1 VSTAIGKEWYQITYT
16 KGSQSTTEGRPKL
29 YLAKNV
35 KIGQDGRAL
44 ITFEDQPTQYLI
56 GGKSSSFP
64 SSKCDLKNQQHK
76 FRFCA
81 ASPQKVYSYGK
92 EFGLEL
98 KEVPIKFALD
108 LYDAPPPA
116 PTPDAV
122 EIDKPQETINEENT
136 NSLSPD
142 KECKDFGKAE
152 FTLKVTTPELQSA
165 YEKFALQY
173 LTKLYPQ
180 LTVLL
185 FVKNVLVLKDSMPA
199 LVSVQLDLKGASKD
213 CDITGLVYKCG
224 VGIIP
229 YKDGKFDFS
238 SPNGY
243 IDISPRFNAGGGMSV
258 QSPDACMVLKNPD
271 GAYTPARYIR
281 PQITGDIVSF
291 SLDKCADPILQF
303 KKMDGVD
310 IMTSALN
317 GFGYYFAFAYTDSAG
332 NYGKATIKS
341 IQIPSVLQKLEEE
354 LGIKDWLVLV
364 NLVRGDYEGIFN
376 FLGLSDE
383 FTFIRRAIASASLD
397 RFLRNIKGEMF
408 NAVLSKVEK
417 NLNDPEA
424 KEMFDYLAKNGRLD
438 DSYAAKLLEKVKEE
452 INYDEA
458 VKVLDQLDP
467 SDLRKTYDYYIKQLP
482 LEKRKELLG
491 QVYDKKDEIQRMS
504 DAEVNKRLSAA
515 MREKEKAI
523 KIIKSLDLTEQVNLV
538 KDFITQQPAKLLNI
552 VNNAISDDKKAQA
565 IRNVLTTAS
574 EKYKGLLRLMM
585 SIASP
590 DLQKIA
596 FDAITNIP
604 GLEEYKDSIT
614 QIFSDFEGGSCQ

>member
-1 VSTAIGKEWYQITYT
+1 MI
-16 KGSQSTTEGRPKL
+16 
-29 YLAKNV
+29 
-35 KIGQDGRAL
+35 
-44 ITFEDQPTQYLI
+44 
-56 GGKSSSFP
+56 
-64 SSKCDLKNQQHK
+64 
-76 FRFCA
+76 
-81 ASPQKVYSYGK
+81 
-92 EFGLEL
+92 
-98 KEVPIKFALD
+98 
-108 LYDAPPPA
+108 
-116 PTPDAV
+116 
-122 EIDKPQETINEENT
+122 
-136 NSLSPD
+136 
-142 KECKDFGKAE
+142 
-152 FTLKVTTPELQSA
+152 
-165 YEKFALQY
+165 
-173 LTKLYPQ
+173 
-180 LTVLL
+180 
-185 FVKNVLVLKDSMPA
+185 
-199 LVSVQLDLKGASKD
+199 
-213 CDITGLVYKCG
+213 
-224 VGIIP
+224 
-229 YKDGKFDFS
+229 
-238 SPNGY
+238 
-243 IDISPRFNAGGGMSV
+243 
-258 QSPDACMVLKNPD
+258 LKNPD
-271 GAYTPARYIR
+271 GAYTPARYIQ
-281 PQITGDIVSF
+281 PQIDGDIVSF

-303 KKMDGVD
+303 KKMDGVN

-354 LGIKDWLVLV
+354 LGISNWLALI
-364 NLVRGDYEGIFN
+364 NIVRGDYEGIFN
-376 FLGLSDE
+376 FLGLNDE

-397 RFLRNIKGEMF
+397 RLMRELPTDLRG
-408 NAVLSKVEK
+408 AVLSKVEK

-458 VKVLDQLDP
+458 VKVLDQLDS